1 MDTSAEK
8 FAQDSRAGHAE
19 AGDDAAGRQSAPR
32 PTIVWRGRPEG
43 KQKMKRR
50 LVRAVKWA
58 LWIVLLLFVVR
69 TFIGEASVVPTASME
84 GTILVGDHL
93 FWNKALYGPEIP
105 FTHWRLPRLKT
116 VRRGDI
122 VAFHYPLDPEQI
134 FLKRVAAV
142 GGDLIEIRNDVVYV
156 NRIPV
161 QERYAVH
168 HHMLRFRFFPSE
180 MAARRVPA
188 GALFML
194 GDNRDFSSDSRDWGV
209 VPVDHV
215 IGSPLI
221 IFWSYDAPSA
231 EWLDDQPG
239 HRWRFFASVCA
250 HLLTRTRWGRTG
262 TLL

>member
-1 MDTSAEK
+1 VETS
-8 FAQDSRAGHAE
+8 D
-19 AGDDAAGRQSAPR
+19 AGRQSTPWPATLSRQPA
-32 PTIVWRGRPEG
+32 G
-43 KQKMKRR
+43 KRTKAKRR
-50 LVRAVKWA
+50 LVRAGKWT
-58 LWIVLLLFVVR
+58 LGSFLFLLVVR

-105 FTHWRLPRLKT
+105 FTHWRLPRLKS
-116 VRRGDI
+116 VHRGDI

-142 GGDLIEIRNDVVYV
+142 GGDLIEIHKDIVYV
-156 NRIPV
+156 NGAPV
-161 QERYAVH
+161 HESYVLH
-168 HHMLRFRFFPSE
+168 HHTLHFRFVPSE

-188 GALFML
+188 GTLFML

-209 VPVDHV
+209 VPADNV

-221 IFWSYDAPSA
+221 VFWSYDAPSS
-231 EWLDDQPG
+231 EWLDEQPG
-239 HRWRFFASVCA
+239 HRLRFFASVCA
-250 HLLTRTRWGRTG
+250 HLLTRTRWARTG